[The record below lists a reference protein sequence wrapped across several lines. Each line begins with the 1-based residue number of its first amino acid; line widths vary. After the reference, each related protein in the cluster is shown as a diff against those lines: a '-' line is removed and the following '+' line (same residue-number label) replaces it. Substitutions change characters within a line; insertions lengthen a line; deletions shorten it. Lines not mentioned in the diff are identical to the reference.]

1 MKDPPEK
8 FNLFFQ
14 GFSILIAII
23 VTYYQL
29 YQIDKEQ
36 TTQAMF
42 LFGIIIGIFLI
53 GLILSFTYSKY
64 KEMRGELKE
73 NRIKMEDIQKELRY
87 EKGLVYG
94 VSAGQQTLSDSGAWV
109 MRTSTSKNNVNEVLG
124 IITTELKKVCEQGL
138 SAEQVKFAQDKIEKS
153 PLYHFYPGISA
164 FSIATSGCNLSCQ
177 FCQNF
182 VRFVCK

>member
-64 KEMRGELKE
+64 KEIRGELKE

-87 EKGLVYG
+87 EKRINELDKRIG
-94 VSAGQQTLSDSGAWV
+94 VLEAF
-109 MRTSTSKNNVNEVLG
+109 
-124 IITTELKKVCEQGL
+124 KK
-138 SAEQVKFAQDKIEKS
+138 
-153 PLYHFYPGISA
+153 
-164 FSIATSGCNLSCQ
+164 
-177 FCQNF
+177 
-182 VRFVCK
+182 

>member
-64 KEMRGELKE
+64 KEIRGELKE

-87 EKGLVYG
+87 EKRINELDKRIGVLEAFKKDKKGQTIDPRWVILVI
-94 VSAGQQTLSDSGAWV
+94 L
-109 MRTSTSKNNVNEVLG
+109 
-124 IITTELKKVCEQGL
+124 IILFYMYLKSIKV
-138 SAEQVKFAQDKIEKS
+138 I
-153 PLYHFYPGISA
+153 
-164 FSIATSGCNLSCQ
+164 
-177 FCQNF
+177 
-182 VRFVCK
+182 

>member
-87 EKGLVYG
+87 EKRINELDKRIGLLE
-94 VSAGQQTLSDSGAWV
+94 AFKKDKKGQTIDPRWV
-109 MRTSTSKNNVNEVLG
+109 ILVIL
-124 IITTELKKVCEQGL
+124 IILFYMYLKSIKV
-138 SAEQVKFAQDKIEKS
+138 I
-153 PLYHFYPGISA
+153 
-164 FSIATSGCNLSCQ
+164 
-177 FCQNF
+177 
-182 VRFVCK
+182 

>member
-87 EKGLVYG
+87 EKRINELDKRIGVLEAFKKDKKGQTIDPRWVILVI
-94 VSAGQQTLSDSGAWV
+94 L
-109 MRTSTSKNNVNEVLG
+109 
-124 IITTELKKVCEQGL
+124 IILFYMYLKSIKV
-138 SAEQVKFAQDKIEKS
+138 I
-153 PLYHFYPGISA
+153 
-164 FSIATSGCNLSCQ
+164 
-177 FCQNF
+177 
-182 VRFVCK
+182 

>member
-64 KEMRGELKE
+64 KEIRGELKE

-87 EKGLVYG
+87 EKRINELDKRIGLLE
-94 VSAGQQTLSDSGAWV
+94 AFKKDKKGQTIDPRWV
-109 MRTSTSKNNVNEVLG
+109 ILVIL
-124 IITTELKKVCEQGL
+124 IILFYMYLKSIKV
-138 SAEQVKFAQDKIEKS
+138 I
-153 PLYHFYPGISA
+153 
-164 FSIATSGCNLSCQ
+164 
-177 FCQNF
+177 
-182 VRFVCK
+182 